1 MKIKGIYANRII
13 TSTGRPTI
21 EVTVKTDKSFGK
33 ASVPTGTSV
42 GKHEVKAFPK
52 SVKASVREV
61 NTRLN
66 KLFTQIIDSSLNSL
80 KDVERLEKK
89 MGLMEKSLGGNT
101 ILAISYAM
109 IRVLANHKRVGVWKL
124 LNPKPKKIPSQLAN
138 IIGGGAHSG
147 GKSPDI
153 QEYLVNPYDYKSF
166 QQAVDALVL
175 VHDLAKEEL
184 SRKVKGFSRGEGLEG
199 AWTANTDNTT
209 PFEILETVCKKATG
223 RTGVKFRL
231 GIDFAASELWNGKH
245 YAYRHPITRKRVGKE
260 EQIDVVRS
268 LVKDYKLFYV
278 EDPLHEEDFEGF
290 AELNK
295 KLRKKCLVCGD
306 DLLVTSTKRLEIA
319 IKKKSCNSAI
329 VKPNQVGYFFK
340 TLEFIEKLK
349 KNKMT
354 PIISHRSQ
362 ESVDPMIADLAVA
375 YQIPHIKVGIS
386 GGERV
391 EKLNELM
398 RIEQEI
404 KSKNI

>member
-1 MKIKGIYANRII
+1 VKIKGIYANRII

-21 EVTVKTDKSFGK
+21 EVTVKDKSFGK

-66 KLFTQIIDSSLNSL
+66 KLFTKIIDSSLNSL

-124 LNPKPKKIPSQLAN
+124 LNPKPKKIPSQLTN
-138 IIGGGAHSG
+138 IIGGGAHTG

-166 QQAVDALVL
+166 QQAVDASVL

-184 SRKVKGFSRGEGLEG
+184 SKKVKGFSRGEGLEG

-209 PFEILETVCKKATG
+209 PFEILETVCKKATS
-223 RTGVKFRL
+223 RTEVKFRL
-231 GIDFAASELWNGKH
+231 GIDFAASELWNGKQ
-245 YAYRHPITRKRVGKE
+245 YAYRHPITRKRVDKG
-260 EQIDVVRS
+260 EQIDIIKS

-295 KLRKKCLVCGD
+295 KLGKKCLVCGD

-319 IKKKSCNSAI
+319 IKKKACNSAI

-340 TLEFIEKLK
+340 TLKFIEKLK